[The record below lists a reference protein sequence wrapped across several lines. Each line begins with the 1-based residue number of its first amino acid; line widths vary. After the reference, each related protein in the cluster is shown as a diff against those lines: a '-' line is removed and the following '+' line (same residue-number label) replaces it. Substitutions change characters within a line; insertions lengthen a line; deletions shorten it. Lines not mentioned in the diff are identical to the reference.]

1 MVRCGARHEREHS
14 DMGTFCRGIAA
25 LAVLTATAAM
35 TAPAVADGSR
45 GPAYFDQPYLPSIW
59 QGLYGGVNLGWG
71 WSGDADGV
79 VGGGQIGYNWQSRQ
93 YVYGLEADVS
103 AADIGISETL
113 VVPGAVLNASASIDW
128 LATIRGRL
136 GVLVQPN
143 LLIYGTAGLAIVHAE
158 AHASVNTLFGGI
170 SAHASDTETGFV
182 YGIGVEHKL
191 NEKMSARLEYLGFSE
206 PDRVGDFGILRAGLN
221 FKFGP

>member
-1 MVRCGARHEREHS
+1 
-14 DMGTFCRGIAA
+14 MGTFCRGIAA
-25 LAVLTATAAM
+25 LAVLTGTAAM

-45 GPAYFDQPYLPSIW
+45 GSAYFDQPYYPSIW
-59 QGLYGGVNLGWG
+59 QGFYSGVNLGWG

-128 LATIRGRL
+128 IATIRGRF
-136 GVLVQPN
+136 GVLVQPR
-143 LLIYGTAGLAIVHAE
+143 LLIYGTAGLAIVNAE
-158 AHASVNTLFGGI
+158 ARASVNSFDFGQI
-170 SAHASDTETGFV
+170 SVSESDTETGFV
-182 YGIGVEHKL
+182 YGV
-191 NEKMSARLEYLGFSE
+191 
-206 PDRVGDFGILRAGLN
+206 
-221 FKFGP
+221 

>member
-1 MVRCGARHEREHS
+1 
-14 DMGTFCRGIAA
+14 MGTFCRGIAA
-25 LAVLTATAAM
+25 LAVLTGTAAM

-45 GPAYFDQPYLPSIW
+45 GPAYFDQPYYPSIW
-59 QGLYGGVNLGWG
+59 QGFYGGVNLGWG

-93 YVYGLEADVS
+93 FVYGLEADIS
-103 AADIGISETL
+103 AADIGVSETF

-128 LATIRGRL
+128 LATMRGRA

-143 LLIYGTAGLAIVHAE
+143 LLVYGTAGLAIAHAE
-158 AHASVNTLFGGI
+158 AHGSVNAFGFGQ
-170 SAHASDTETGFV
+170 SVHVSDTGTGLV
-182 YGIGVEHKL
+182 YGIGVESQWT
-191 NEKMSARLEYLGFSE
+191 EKMSVRLEYLGFSE
-206 PDRVGDFGILRAGLN
+206 PDKIGDFGILRAGLN